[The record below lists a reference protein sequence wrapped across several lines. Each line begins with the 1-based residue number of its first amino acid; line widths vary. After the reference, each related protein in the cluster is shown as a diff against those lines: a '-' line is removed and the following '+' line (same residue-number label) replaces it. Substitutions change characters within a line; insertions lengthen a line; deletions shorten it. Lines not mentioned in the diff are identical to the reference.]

1 MSHDLLIKNAR
12 IVDGTG
18 GPSIHGSIGVE
29 DGRITAVG
37 QAAGSAKRVID
48 AQGLVAAPGFI
59 DMHTHYD
66 AQITW
71 DPLCTPSCYHGTT
84 TVVMSNCGYAMAPV
98 RPADRDYVMGTFS
111 CVEGVSKHTLVS
123 GLPWE
128 WETLPEYIG
137 WLRRRGLGINAAL
150 QVGHSAVRRYLLGEE
165 AHLREATADE
175 VEGMTRLVRQG
186 LEAGAIGFSTSRVA
200 HQKGEF
206 GEPIPS
212 YVAAE
217 GELFTLAD
225 VLREMDRGIIG
236 INPRTKALDFVQE
249 DRDQLFRLAQS
260 TGRVV
265 NWNEFNQR
273 PQYPG
278 QWRSLLDFME
288 GAQRNGARVYAVMR
302 TQPMDFHFNLQGSQ
316 RFIKSDLW
324 RDFMGL
330 PAEQKLA
337 WLGDGIRRAALAQAL
352 RDAPDDGRL
361 RSERIGVTV
370 ASLEKNQGMNGR
382 LLTDIAEEMR
392 GDPAQVFVDLALEEG
407 LETEFG
413 LLGVS
418 NDDDRAVEAMLR
430 SPATIT
436 GISDAGAHLHTLC
449 GVDYPTYLLSRWVRQ
464 KQAFSLEEA
473 VKTLT
478 SVPAGLAGLQGRGVV
493 RPGASADLCI
503 FDPETVAPAPLE
515 VWHDLPGGESRH
527 VKRAAGMHWVIV
539 NGEVLLQQG
548 EPSGASPGQ
557 VLTG

>member
-1 MSHDLLIKNAR
+1 M
-12 IVDGTG
+12 T
-18 GPSIHGSIGVE
+18 
-29 DGRITAVG
+29 
-37 QAAGSAKRVID
+37 
-48 AQGLVAAPGFI
+48 GLVR
-59 DMHTHYD
+59 H
-66 AQITW
+66 
-71 DPLCTPSCYHGTT
+71 
-84 TVVMSNCGYAMAPV
+84 
-98 RPADRDYVMGTFS
+98 
-111 CVEGVSKHTLVS
+111 
-123 GLPWE
+123 
-128 WETLPEYIG
+128 
-137 WLRRRGLGINAAL
+137 
-150 QVGHSAVRRYLLGEE
+150 
-165 AHLREATADE
+165 
-175 VEGMTRLVRQG
+175 G

-217 GELFTLAD
+217 GELFTLVD

-330 PAEQKLA
+330 PAEQKMA

-382 LLTDIAEEMR
+382 LLTDIAAEMR